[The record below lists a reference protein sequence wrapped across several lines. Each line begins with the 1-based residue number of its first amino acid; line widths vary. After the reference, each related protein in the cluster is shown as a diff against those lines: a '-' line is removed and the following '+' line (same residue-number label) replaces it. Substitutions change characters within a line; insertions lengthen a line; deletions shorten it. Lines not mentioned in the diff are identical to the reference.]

1 MIKIDS
7 DKTIHLTRG
16 DATNSI
22 NVLPVSI
29 DNYTFQDGDTL
40 SLVVFK
46 KKGYTQTP
54 VLTKTYEISESAES
68 YNLTLTS
75 TDTSKFELTNKKIK
89 QYEKAASDA
98 YKLNR
103 HPITIIWVENHT
115 DNMNNKS
122 I

>member
-75 TDTSKFELTNKKIK
+75 TDTSKFELTNKKIT
-89 QYEKAASDA
+89 YWYDLI
-98 YKLNR
+98 LNSNTTFVGFDEDSAKKFIVY
-103 HPITIIWVENHT
+103 PGGVLDE
-115 DNMNNKS
+115 
-122 I
+122 